1 MNNRDFER
9 ERKMLAEEIY
19 LNFFNN
25 YLYQNGVISKRDR
38 DRMAVE
44 IIHRKP
50 LPKQSHEMER

>member
-1 MNNRDFER
+1 
-9 ERKMLAEEIY
+9 MLAEEIY
-19 LNFFNN
+19 LNYFND

>member
-9 ERKMLAEEIY
+9 ERKMLAEEMY

-38 DRMAVE
+38 DRMALE
-44 IIHRKP
+44 ILQRKP
-50 LPKQSHEMER
+50 LPKQSNEMEM